1 MHRAVIYLVFGLL
14 TAGWAWQGRPDRLAD
29 A

>member
-1 MHRAVIYLVFGLL
+1 MRRAVIYLVFGLL
-14 TAGWAWQGRPDRLAD
+14 TTGWAWQSRPGRLDD